1 MNRRSAQR
9 LLAAT
14 TAAVAAIS
22 LSGCTLIQTLQN
34 GGGQVDPAE
43 IIDAD
48 LAPELQEY
56 YEQELEW
63 GPCPEDSGADKNAEC
78 ATALAPM
85 DWDNPDKGEPVELA
99 LVRQPAT
106 GDNPQGSL
114 FSNPGGPGASGFDF
128 VAQSYGFFS
137 SDLRENFDLVG
148 WDPRGVG
155 RSSAVQC
162 RDDAGMDDYFYGVP
176 GNYAQMTP
184 EQQLEWTVAK
194 SQRFGADCLAG
205 TGELLGY
212 VDTNSTVHDLD
223 LLRALVGDPKL
234 FYFGLSYGTDI
245 GAKYIDQ
252 FPERVGRV
260 VLDGATDPTVPG
272 FEVVIDQQEK
282 FADSVRTYLQDCIE
296 GPECPFQA
304 STVEEAE
311 KELRQIAEDADE
323 TLMKNADGRV
333 FTSSVL
339 QMAVIAAMYDQS
351 TWQYLTI
358 AFDQY
363 LNANDP
369 STLFLLSDSYYGR
382 DPSGHYDSNMFQA
395 FTAINCL
402 DYPRETDPGKIKA
415 FNQRLNQVSI
425 FPSAS
430 TPEEMEI
437 GDLACENW
445 PVDTKVDKLEPVT
458 GAGADPVLVVAT
470 TNDPAT
476 PLKWARAVAEQ
487 LESAQLLEYEGEGH
501 IAYDEQDQCV
511 NSYVDNYLITGE
523 LEDAGET
530 KHC

>member
-1 MNRRSAQR
+1 MNRRRTQR
-9 LLAAT
+9 LLAAI
-14 TAAVAAIS
+14 TAAVAAVS
-22 LSGCTLIQTLQN
+22 LSGCTLIETLQN
-34 GGGQVDPAE
+34 GGGQVDQAE
-43 IIDAD
+43 LINED
-48 LAPELQEY
+48 LSPELREF

-63 GPCPEDSGADKNAEC
+63 GPCPDDANAGKKAEC

-85 DWDNPDKGEPVELA
+85 DWDNPDEGEPVELA
-99 LVRQPAT
+99 LVRQRAT

-137 SDLRENFDLVG
+137 EDLRENFDLVG

-162 RDDAGMDDYFYGVP
+162 RDDAGMDEYFYGVP
-176 GNYAQMTP
+176 DGYADMSA
-184 EQQLEWTVAK
+184 EQQLDWAVAQ
-194 SQRFGADCLAG
+194 SQRFGADCIAG

-212 VDTNSTVHDLD
+212 VDTNSTVRDLD

-252 FPERVGRV
+252 YPDRVGRV
-260 VLDGATDPTVPG
+260 VLDGATDPTVPT

-282 FADSVRTYLQDCIE
+282 FADSVRSYLKSCLE
-296 GPECPFQA
+296 TSECPFK
-304 STVEEAE
+304 SETVPEAE
-311 KELRQIAEDADE
+311 KELRQIAKDADD

-333 FTSSVL
+333 FTSNVL
-339 QMAVIAAMYDQS
+339 QVAVTAAMYDES
-351 TWQYLTI
+351 AWPILTM

-363 LNANDP
+363 LNGNDP
-369 STLFLLSDSYYGR
+369 SMLFLLSDSYYGR
-382 DPSGHYDSNMFQA
+382 DEQGHYDSNMFQA

-415 FNQRLNQVSI
+415 FNRRLNQVSI
-425 FPSAS
+425 FPGAT

-437 GDLACENW
+437 GDITCENW
-445 PVDTKVDKLEPVT
+445 PVDPKVDALKPVKGE
-458 GAGADPVLVVAT
+458 GAAPVLVVAT

-487 LESAQLLEYEGEGH
+487 LESAHLLEYEGEGH
-501 IAYDEQDQCV
+501 IAYDEHNQCV
-511 NSYVDNYLITGE
+511 NGYIDNYLITGE
-523 LEDAGET
+523 LDEGGET

>member
-1 MNRRSAQR
+1 MNRRRTQR
-9 LLAAT
+9 LLAAA

-22 LSGCTLIQTLQN
+22 LSGCTLIQTLQ
-34 GGGQVDPAE
+34 GDGRQVDR
-43 IIDAD
+43 AD
-48 LAPELQEY
+48 LIDPDLPPELLEF

-63 GPCPEDSGADKNAEC
+63 EPCPDDANAGEDAEC
-78 ATALAPM
+78 ATAIAPM
-85 DWDNPDKGEPVELA
+85 DWNDPTKGEPVELA

-106 GDNPQGSL
+106 GGKPQGSL
-114 FSNPGGPGASGFDF
+114 FSNPGGPGGSGFDF

-137 SDLRENFDLVG
+137 DDLRENFDLVG

-155 RSSAVQC
+155 RSSAVYC
-162 RDDAGMDDYFYGVP
+162 RDDAGMDEYFYGVP
-176 GNYAQMTP
+176 DNYTQMTP
-184 EQQLEWTVAK
+184 QQQLEWETAK
-194 SQRFGADCLAG
+194 SQRFAADCLKG

-245 GAKYIDQ
+245 AAKYIDQ

-272 FEVVIDQQEK
+272 FEVVLDQQEK

-296 GPECPFQA
+296 SRECPFRA
-304 STVEEAE
+304 KTVEEAE
-311 KELRQIAEDADE
+311 AELRQIAKDADE
-323 TLMKNADGRV
+323 TLMKNSDGRV
-333 FTSSVL
+333 FTSGVL
-339 QMAVIAAMYDQS
+339 QMAVISAMYDES
-351 TWQYLTI
+351 MWQYLTM

-369 STLFLLSDSYYGR
+369 STLFMLSDAYFGR
-382 DPSGHYDSNMFQA
+382 DPEGHYDSNSFQA

-402 DYPRETDPGKIKA
+402 DYPRETDPAKIVE

-425 FPSAS
+425 FPGAS
-430 TPEEMEI
+430 TPEELQV
-437 GDLACENW
+437 GDITCENW
-445 PVDTKVDKLEPVT
+445 PVEPAVESLEPVT
-458 GAGADPVLVVAT
+458 GAGAAPVLVVAT

-487 LESAQLLEYEGEGH
+487 LESAQLLEFEAEGH
-501 IAYDEQDQCV
+501 IAYDEQDECV